1 MIDIIATGED
11 GVEQLLAE
19 TAYIMVARNGTASA
33 AVPGL
38 LLANEEV
45 STFLSLN
52 VFLVCF
58 SFGCSLVSL

>member
-33 AVPGL
+33 TVPGL

-45 STFLSLN
+45 STFLSLSL
-52 VFLVCF
+52 VFVCL
-58 SFGCSLVSL
+58 SYGCSLVSL